1 MDKTVDIIIDRVYN
15 KSLIETKLRKR
26 SLKKLILDSCRK
38 TTFSFNSVLYEQIDG
53 VSMGA
58 CLGPVLANIIL
69 TELEKV
75 IVQPLIESGLLKF
88 YVRYVDDTLVLVKRK
103 DIEHVQNQL
112 NSFHP
117 NLKFTFD
124 DFKDA
129 NIHFLDLQIKKNST
143 TIYFKNT
150 HTAQYTNFS
159 SYIPWSLRTAW
170 VKSLF
175 HRALTICS
183 TKELLNEQIGNIK
196 RFMSWNGFPRYVR
209 NSLINRLNRNS
220 KNNRKQTQINNEESA
235 IWLRI
240 PYAGHKGEFLVKGL
254 LRKVR
259 RFLKKDV
266 RMVIRYRNKN
276 LGLYCSTKD
285 KIPSDQRSNVIYE
298 IKCPGCGGTYIGKT
312 DRCLSVR
319 LSEHSTRHD
328 QPMFRHLSTCNQFID
343 YLKFFSM
350 NELPDF
356 ISYENHL
363 KNAVVQNSKILDY
376 NTFNFKWDQL
386 CFLESYHIK
395 RRKPELNHGIK
406 ASKEFTLF

>member
-1 MDKTVDIIIDRVYN
+1 MYI
-15 KSLIETKLRKR
+15 TKIRLKR
-26 SLKKLILDSCRK
+26 NYIKDHSCRK
-38 TTFSFNSVLYEQIDG
+38 TTFSFNSILYEQIDG

-75 IVQPLIESGLLKF
+75 IVQPLIENGLLKF

-117 NLKFTFD
+117 NLKFIVD
-124 DFKDA
+124 DFKDD

-159 SYIPWSLRTAW
+159 SYMPWSLRTAW

-183 TKELLNEQIGNIK
+183 TKVLFNEQIGNIR

-209 NSLINRLNRNS
+209 NSLINRLLKRND
-220 KNNRKQTQINNEESA
+220 KNNRKQVEQIDQRPD
-235 IWLRI
+235 IWFNI
-240 PYAGHKGEFLVKGL
+240 PYAGSKGEFLVKSL
-254 LRKVR
+254 VRKMR

-266 RMVIRYRNKN
+266 GIVVRYRNKN
-276 LGLYCSTKD
+276 LGIYCSTKD
-285 KIPSDQRSNVIYE
+285 KIPSDQRSNIIYE

-312 DRCLSVR
+312 DRCLSIR
-319 LSEHSTRHD
+319 LSEHGTRDD
-328 QPMFRHLSTCNQFID
+328 QPMFRHLSSCDKFID
-343 YLKFFSM
+343 YLNFFSM
-350 NELPDF
+350 NELPDY

-363 KNAVVQNSKILDY
+363 KNAVMQNTKILDY
-376 NTFNFKWDQL
+376 NIFNFKWDQL

-395 RRKPELNHGIK
+395 TRKPELNHGIK
-406 ASKEFTLF
+406 ASKEFALF